1 MKLQGIAKF
10 VLKILVN
17 WTYPMAQQVVCVS
30 KGVEADFREYYGYK
44 III

>member
-10 VLKILVN
+10 VLKILVE

-30 KGVEADFREYYGYK
+30 KGLKPIFVNIMAIK
-44 III
+44 